1 MSKILITGGHG
12 YIGSH
17 AVYAFFEAGHDVAV
31 VDDLSAG
38 VIINLPDSVR
48 FYEGNVGDQPFM
60 AQVLNEEKPD
70 AVLHFA
76 GSIIVPE
83 SFEDPA
89 KYYRNNVLNG
99 LHLLESCV
107 AHDVRRFIFSSTA
120 AVYGIPDS
128 GVAAEHCTTQPI
140 NPYGWSKL
148 MFEQVLADMA
158 QAHDLTYAALRYF
171 NVAGADP
178 RGRIGQNTPQATHLV
193 KVACET
199 AAGKRASME
208 IFGTDYDTKDGTC
221 LRDYIHVSD
230 LADAHVAI
238 FEHIDQTGENAIFNC
253 GNGRGYSVREV
264 IAAVEKE
271 AGRRIK
277 AVNAPRRAGDPA
289 QLIADPSLMRARTGW
304 QAKITDLHD
313 IVGSALA
320 WENKGLNV

>member
-1 MSKILITGGHG
+1 
-12 YIGSH
+12 
-17 AVYAFFEAGHDVAV
+17 
-31 VDDLSAG
+31 
-38 VIINLPDSVR
+38 
-48 FYEGNVGDQPFM
+48 
-60 AQVLNEEKPD
+60 
-70 AVLHFA
+70 
-76 GSIIVPE
+76 
-83 SFEDPA
+83 
-89 KYYRNNVLNG
+89 
-99 LHLLESCV
+99 
-107 AHDVRRFIFSSTA
+107 
-120 AVYGIPDS
+120 
-128 GVAAEHCTTQPI
+128 
-140 NPYGWSKL
+140 

-199 AAGKRASME
+199 AAGKRAGME

-238 FEHIDQTGENAIFNC
+238 FEHIDQTGENAVFNC

-277 AVNAPRRAGDPA
+277 AVEVRRRAGDPA

-304 QAKITDLHD
+304 QAKITDLRD

-320 WENKGLNV
+320 WENKRMNA